1 MWPAMDIDN
10 ATRVLEAHADYRVLR
25 RLGIADAHVFAENV
39 AGEPCGRLAVID
51 TETTGLKAELGDRII
66 DLAIATCEYGRDT
79 GRLYRVV
86 DRYESLEDPEA
97 PIPPE
102 IVRLTGITDEMVRGQ
117 RIDESGIARVLDGV
131 GLVIC
136 HNARFDRAFL
146 EARYPAFAGMHFA
159 CSLDEIP
166 WDRWNMNSTKLDY
179 IGFRF
184 GLFHEG
190 HRARADVD
198 MLLALLARTAPRRRG
213 RHPVAAAGVGARTVL
228 ACPRGR
234 PADREQGLRVG
245 PGLPLERRQVQYFAC
260 MVDRDPGREGGA
272 PIPCGHR
279 VQESQGRQADG
290 ARALS
295 VPCRA
300 SGRRGRPRR
309 GRPAHQSTLGSHE
322 DARPE
327 PVDRG
332 RNQ

>member
-1 MWPAMDIDN
+1 MNRTQA
-10 ATRVLEAHADYRVLR
+10 LELLAAEPDFRVLR
-25 RLGIADAHVFAENV
+25 RLVVADDHVFAENTR
-39 AGEPCGRLAVID
+39 GEPTGRIAVID
-51 TETTGLKAELGDRII
+51 TETTGLRVDQGARII
-66 DLAIATCEYGRDT
+66 DLAIAACEYGRESGT
-79 GRLYRVV
+79 LYRVA

-102 IVRLTGITDEMVRGQ
+102 ITRLTGITDEMVRGQ

-198 MLLALLARTAPRRRG
+198 MLLALLARSAPDGEEGTLSLLLASARAPSWRVHAVGLPIENKDYASARGYRWNDGKFGTPRAWWIETRDEKAERSFLAGLGCRNPLVVRQTALERYRSLAAR
-213 RHPVAAAGVGARTVL
+213 VEAAADAGA
-228 ACPRGR
+228 AGK
-234 PADREQGLRVG
+234 
-245 PGLPLERRQVQYFAC
+245 
-260 MVDRDPGREGGA
+260 
-272 PIPCGHR
+272 
-279 VQESQGRQADG
+279 
-290 ARALS
+290 RAG
-295 VPCRA
+295 
-300 SGRRGRPRR
+300 SGRG
-309 GRPAHQSTLGSHE
+309 
-322 DARPE
+322 E
-327 PVDRG
+327 PG
-332 RNQ
+332 A

>member
-1 MWPAMDIDN
+1 MLHAMDITN
-10 ATRVLEAHADYRVLR
+10 AAKVLEAHADYRVLR
-25 RLGIADAHVFAENV
+25 RLGINDAHVFAENV

-51 TETTGLKAELGDRII
+51 TETTGLKPELGDRII
-66 DLAIATCEYGRDT
+66 DLAIATCEYGRET
-79 GRLYRVV
+79 GCLYRVV

-198 MLLALLARTAPRRRG
+198 MLLALLARAAPDG
-213 RHPVAAAGVGARTVL
+213 EEGILSLLLASARV
-228 ACPRGR
+228 PSW
-234 PADREQGLRVG
+234 RVHAV
-245 PGLPLERRQVQYFAC
+245 GLPIDYKDRASARGYRWNDGKFGTPRAWWIETRDEKAERSFLAGLGCRNPLVVRQTALERYRSLAARVEAAT
-260 MVDRDPGREGGA
+260 DAGATRTRTGTGRGKPGA
-272 PIPCGHR
+272 
-279 VQESQGRQADG
+279 
-290 ARALS
+290 
-295 VPCRA
+295 
-300 SGRRGRPRR
+300 
-309 GRPAHQSTLGSHE
+309 
-322 DARPE
+322 
-327 PVDRG
+327 
-332 RNQ
+332 